1 MRDNRSIDELRYA
14 NAARRGAPRTSKRLL
29 VAVIV
34 GFLML
39 GVCATFLVGNEED
52 DPAPATTTS
61 DAAEPTSAPTPLAP
75 DVAADEATVT
85 AAVEATIQ
93 AKAIPAPAPP
103 PSPTPTI
110 TMVMDCDDERFMGH
124 VLKLLED
131 QILPPAPRILKVYHD
146 AEAVERTAR
155 VLRCRGTALLS
166 TGEELG
172 ISYHYEIDRDGDS
185 FVGYKLGEV
194 FLTPTPTSSS
204 AAPTPT
210 PPPIG
215 TTVEA
220 GGSAY
225 TVNEVLDPAP
235 TGGRGVEAGKR
246 LVAID
251 ITQTCIADGDSYNTF
266 DFFVQDADG
275 YVYDT
280 GFGYTGVEPRIGSG
294 ELAAGQR
301 VRGWVTIQVPAS
313 AVLVSVLVA
322 AEGSGP
328 KILIA
333 DLMAGQPSVA
343 SEPAPMPTIGPDTT
357 PAELVEWVKD
367 GVVRVTAGSSGG
379 SGFIFATVGDTAF
392 VVTNHHVI
400 EDADAIDVTVK
411 DARTY
416 PATLLGFNSDKDVA
430 VLAICCDSSFV
441 VLHWESGSA
450 PALSTPVIAI
460 GYPRSAQTGVIA
472 TTGEIAGPDTIT
484 RRYDVIAHTAPLNPG
499 NSGGPLLSMD
509 GRVLGINVGSST
521 FEHEAVYYAVP
532 YGTIEQ
538 QIADWKSRLVV
549 AP

>member
-1 MRDNRSIDELRYA
+1 MRDNPSIDELRYA

-39 GVCATFLVGNEED
+39 AVCATFLIGDEED

-61 DAAEPTSAPTPLAP
+61 DAAEPTPTLAP

-93 AKAIPAPAPP
+93 AKATPAPAPP
-103 PSPTPTI
+103 PSPTPTSS
-110 TMVMDCDDERFMGH
+110 
-124 VLKLLED
+124 
-131 QILPPAPRILKVYHD
+131 PA
-146 AEAVERTAR
+146 AT
-155 VLRCRGTALLS
+155 
-166 TGEELG
+166 
-172 ISYHYEIDRDGDS
+172 
-185 FVGYKLGEV
+185 
-194 FLTPTPTSSS
+194 TPIF
-204 AAPTPT
+204 
-210 PPPIG
+210 IG

-225 TVNEVLDPAP
+225 TVHEVLDPAP
-235 TGGRGVEAGKR
+235 EGRFGVDAGKR
-246 LVAID
+246 LVAVD
-251 ITQTCIADGDSYNTF
+251 VTQVGVDDGDSYNPLYF
-266 DFFVQDADG
+266 SLQDADG
-275 YVYDT
+275 YVYNWRSGST
-280 GFGYTGVEPRIGSG
+280 SMEPGFGYG

-301 VRGWVTIQVPAS
+301 VRGWLSFQVPAR
-313 AVLVSVLVA
+313 AVLVVVLA
-322 AEGSGP
+322 QAEVFGP
-328 KILIA
+328 KVVIA
-333 DLMAGQPSVA
+333 DLTAGQPAVA
-343 SEPAPMPTIGPDTT
+343 SEPAPTPTIGPDTT
-357 PAELVEWVKD
+357 PAELVERVKD

-430 VLAICCDSSFV
+430 VLAICCDSGFV
-441 VLHWESGSA
+441 VLDWESGPA
-450 PALSTPVIAI
+450 PAIGTPIVAI
-460 GYPRSAQTGVIA
+460 GYPRSAQTGVVA
-472 TTGEIAGPDTIT
+472 TTGEIAGPDSIT

-532 YGTIEQ
+532 YATIEQ

>member
-1 MRDNRSIDELRYA
+1 MKKRSD
-14 NAARRGAPRTSKRLL
+14 LL
-29 VAVIV
+29 VFGAIV
-34 GFLML
+34 TVLVLVVCTALL
-39 GVCATFLVGNEED
+39 GS
-52 DPAPATTTS
+52 DPADNPEPGAAAGVQATVEARLVATLT
-61 DAAEPTSAPTPLAP
+61 PTS
-75 DVAADEATVT
+75 T
-85 AAVEATIQ
+85 AIRT
-93 AKAIPAPAPP
+93 
-103 PSPTPTI
+103 
-110 TMVMDCDDERFMGH
+110 DCDDERF
-124 VLKLLED
+124 VERILKMSGDNQDPL
-131 QILPPAPRILKVYHD
+131 APRILKVYSD
-146 AEAVERTAR
+146 AEELERTDS
-155 VLRCRGTALLS
+155 VLRCKGTAVLNRG
-166 TGEELG
+166 GEAYVT
-172 ISYHYEIDRDGDS
+172 YHHTIDRDGDT
-185 FVGYKLGEV
+185 FIGYEIGEAIPTTTPIPV
-194 FLTPTPTSSS
+194 PIPTPDL
-204 AAPTPT
+204 AAMVATVTAQVEAEHAATATAQAQITPT

-251 ITQTCIADGDSYNTF
+251 ITQTGIADGDSYNTF

-275 YVYDT
+275 YVYGT

-322 AEGSGP
+322 AEGFGP

-343 SEPAPMPTIGPDTT
+343 SEPAPTPTIGPDTT
-357 PAELVEWVKD
+357 PAELVERVKD
-367 GVVRVTAGSSGG
+367 GVVRVTAGSSSG

-430 VLAICCDSSFV
+430 VLAICCDSGFV
-441 VLHWESGSA
+441 VLHWESGPA

-460 GYPRSAQTGVIA
+460 GYPRSAQTGVVA
-472 TTGEIAGPDTIT
+472 TTGEIAGPDSIT
-484 RRYDVIAHTAPLNPG
+484 RQYDVIAHTAPLNPG

-532 YGTIEQ
+532 YATIEQ

>member
-93 AKAIPAPAPP
+93 AKATPAPAPP

-166 TGEELG
+166 TGDELD

-185 FVGYKLGEV
+185 FVGYKLGEA
-194 FLTPTPTSSS
+194 FLTPTPTSSP

-210 PPPIG
+210 P
-215 TTVEA
+215 T
-220 GGSAY
+220 
-225 TVNEVLDPAP
+225 L
-235 TGGRGVEAGKR
+235 
-246 LVAID
+246 
-251 ITQTCIADGDSYNTF
+251 
-266 DFFVQDADG
+266 
-275 YVYDT
+275 
-280 GFGYTGVEPRIGSG
+280 
-294 ELAAGQR
+294 
-301 VRGWVTIQVPAS
+301 
-313 AVLVSVLVA
+313 
-322 AEGSGP
+322 
-328 KILIA
+328 
-333 DLMAGQPSVA
+333 
-343 SEPAPMPTIGPDTT
+343 GPDAT
-357 PAELVEWVKD
+357 PAELVEWAAPAIVE
-367 GVVRVTAGSSGG
+367 VTAGASGG
-379 SGFIFATVGDTAF
+379 SGFIFAADGDTAF

-400 EDADAIDVTVK
+400 EDARAIDVTVK
-411 DARTY
+411 GTRSY
-416 PATLLGFNSDKDVA
+416 PAVLLGFNSDKDVA
-430 VLAICCDSSFV
+430 VLAICCDSGFA
-441 VLHWESGSA
+441 VLEWASGPA
-450 PALSTPVIAI
+450 PALGTEVLAI
-460 GYPRSAQTGVIA
+460 GYPRSGASGVVA
-472 TTGEIAGPDTIT
+472 TLGEIVGPDAIT
-484 RRYDVIAHTAPLNPG
+484 RRSDVIAHTAPLNPG

-532 YGTIEQ
+532 YATIEQ